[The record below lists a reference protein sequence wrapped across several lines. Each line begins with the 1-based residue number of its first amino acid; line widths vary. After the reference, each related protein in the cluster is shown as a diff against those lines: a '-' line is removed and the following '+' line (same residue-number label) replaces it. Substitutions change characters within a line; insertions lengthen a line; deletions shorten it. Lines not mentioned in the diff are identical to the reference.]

1 MDNPILPTSQSNVA
15 GNSTANGQAK
25 DDEDS
30 IETPAQGTYI
40 APGYSLQGGRS
51 GYDPIAVNAEYG
63 HVLGIYSQKLLSGQ
77 LRFHNAFVCIFMGL
91 VGLMLVA
98 SALAGAWLTLNDK
111 LPIFNAAQLLPF
123 GLAGL
128 LLLYICVKS
137 LKQ

>member
-15 GNSTANGQAK
+15 GNSTANEQAK

-77 LRFHNAFVCIFMGL
+77 LHANKFVLVIMGL
-91 VGLMLVA
+91 IGLMLVA
-98 SALAGAWLTLNDK
+98 SALAGTWLTLNDK

>member
-15 GNSTANGQAK
+15 GNSTANEQAK

-77 LRFHNAFVCIFMGL
+77 LRANKFVLVIMGL

-98 SALAGAWLTLNDK
+98 SALAGTWLTLNGK
-111 LPIFNAAQLLPF
+111 LPILDAAQLLPF
-123 GLAGL
+123 GLGGL
-128 LLLYICVKS
+128 FLIYNCAKN